1 MKNPKLI
8 LVIANV
14 ILGFII
20 YLNLEKDD
28 EDIRDLNT
36 ELVYAVSN
44 LNKIEIVNAKDRES
58 LILSRDEQNWNIA
71 EPISWPVDKLVFS
84 NFSAKIA
91 HLKCE
96 KLHDIEKLES
106 RGEILSDYGIEE
118 NSTRLILHANQE
130 TISIEIGKSTRDS
143 DSVYSLIKTSAEKN
157 GAIWKISNEINQVA
171 SSSTSAWAVP
181 TFINMPLYAI
191 DELALTFRTDA
202 NQSRQINI
210 RKKDEKW
217 AFTHPFSADANKE
230 KVLFT
235 LNQLVSQKV
244 SSFDAPIDDLD
255 LNDSWNIKLSIMGMG
270 ESKDYYLKSNNDAAT
285 IEAQTNI
292 FGTVTPFQIE
302 DTFKESLNQWTTKLR
317 ETQIFNLK
325 PNEIQ
330 AIKLSSGSQS
340 IELKKN
346 SEDNWLVAESN
357 STRSNEFE
365 ADYESIAEL
374 MRTLNTV
381 EVKSFLSFNPS
392 EEEMEEYGVNVP
404 KYEIQITNSDTSQ
417 QTILIC
423 DSVDQSSLWKTFLSD
438 QSLICIIEHPWSE
451 TLNRKGLHYH
461 KKELMENFEN
471 YTFANLTKIDG
482 NNTKTLTLSDSNQS
496 FEVIRKFTASEYIQ
510 DKFNNEG
517 AWVSGDWVPWKYLLV
532 FKHPNGDE
540 DIEFHLSE
548 KTGATSWYG
557 GSELLG
563 LTFNLQIQ
571 LIDEMSKL
579 VKHFDLE

>member
-1 MKNPKLI
+1 M
-8 LVIANV
+8 
-14 ILGFII
+14 
-20 YLNLEKDD
+20 
-28 EDIRDLNT
+28 
-36 ELVYAVSN
+36 
-44 LNKIEIVNAKDRES
+44 
-58 LILSRDEQNWNIA
+58 
-71 EPISWPVDKLVFS
+71 
-84 NFSAKIA
+84 
-91 HLKCE
+91 
-96 KLHDIEKLES
+96 
-106 RGEILSDYGIEE
+106 
-118 NSTRLILHANQE
+118 
-130 TISIEIGKSTRDS
+130 
-143 DSVYSLIKTSAEKN
+143 
-157 GAIWKISNEINQVA
+157 
-171 SSSTSAWAVP
+171 
-181 TFINMPLYAI
+181 
-191 DELALTFRTDA
+191 
-202 NQSRQINI
+202 
-210 RKKDEKW
+210 
-217 AFTHPFSADANKE
+217 
-230 KVLFT
+230 
-235 LNQLVSQKV
+235 
-244 SSFDAPIDDLD
+244 
-255 LNDSWNIKLSIMGMG
+255 
-270 ESKDYYLKSNNDAAT
+270 
-285 IEAQTNI
+285 
-292 FGTVTPFQIE
+292 
-302 DTFKESLNQWTTKLR
+302 
-317 ETQIFNLK
+317 
-325 PNEIQ
+325 
-330 AIKLSSGSQS
+330 
-340 IELKKN
+340 
-346 SEDNWLVAESN
+346 VAESN
-357 STRSNEFE
+357 STQSNEFE

-438 QSLICIIEHPWSE
+438 QSLICIIEYPWSE

-461 KKELMENFEN
+461 KKELMKNFEN
-471 YTFANLTKIDG
+471 YTLANLTKIDG

-496 FEVIRKFTASEYIQ
+496 FEVIRKFTASEFIQ

>member
-20 YLNLEKDD
+20 YFNMEKDD

-44 LNKIEIVNAKDRES
+44 LNKIEIVNAKDHES
-58 LILSRDEQNWNIA
+58 IILSRDEQTWNIT
-71 EPISWPVDKLVFS
+71 EPITWPVDKLVFS

-106 RGEILSDYGIEE
+106 RGEILSDYGIDE

-171 SSSTSAWAVP
+171 KSSSSAWAVP

-217 AFTHPFSADANKE
+217 TFTHPFSADANNE

-244 SSFDAPIDDLD
+244 SSFDVPINDLD
-255 LNDSWNIKLSIMGMG
+255 LNESWNIKLSIMGMG
-270 ESKDYYLKSNNDAAT
+270 ESKDYYLKSSNDSSN

-346 SEDNWLVAESN
+346 SENNWLVSESN
-357 STRSNEFE
+357 STQSVEFE

-374 MRTLNTV
+374 MRSLNSV

-392 EEEMEEYGVNVP
+392 EEEMEEYGVNLP

-438 QSLICIIEHPWSE
+438 QSLICTIEYPWSE

-461 KKELMENFEN
+461 KKELMKNFRN

-482 NNTKTLTLSDSNQS
+482 NHSKTLTLSDSNQS
-496 FEVIRKFTASEYIQ
+496 FEVIRKFTASEFIQ

-532 FKHPNGDE
+532 FKDPNGHE

-571 LIDEMSKL
+571 FIDEMSKL
-579 VKHFDLE
+579 VKHFDSE

>member
-8 LVIANV
+8 LITANI

-20 YLNLEKDD
+20 YLNLDKED

-44 LNKIEIVNAKDRES
+44 LNKIEIINAKDREN

-118 NSTRLILHANQE
+118 NSTRLILHANEQI
-130 TISIEIGKSTRDS
+130 ISIEIGKSTRDS
-143 DSVYSLIKTSAEKN
+143 ESVYSLIKTSTDK
-157 GAIWKISNEINQVA
+157 GGTIWKISNEINQVTR
-171 SSSTSAWAVP
+171 SSTSAWAVP

-191 DELALTFRTDA
+191 DELALTFRMDA

-210 RKKDEKW
+210 RKDDEKW
-217 AFTHPFSADANKE
+217 TFTQPFSADANKE

-244 SSFDAPIDDLD
+244 SSFDAPVDVVD
-255 LNDSWNIKLSIMGMG
+255 LNKSWNIKLSIMGMG
-270 ESKDYYLKSNNDAAT
+270 ETKDYYLKSNNDASN

-302 DTFKESLNQWTTKLR
+302 DSFKESINQWTSKLR

-325 PNEIQ
+325 PNKIQ
-330 AIKLSSGSQS
+330 SIKLSAGSQS
-340 IELKKN
+340 VELKKT
-346 SEDNWLVAESN
+346 SSDNWLVIESN
-357 STRSNEFE
+357 STQSNEFE
-365 ADYESIAEL
+365 ADYESISEL

-392 EEEMEEYGVNVP
+392 EEEMEEYGVNFP

-438 QSLICIIEHPWSE
+438 QSLICIVEYPWSE

-461 KKELMENFEN
+461 KKVLIQNFEN
-471 YTFANLTKIDG
+471 YTLANLTKIDS
-482 NNTKTLTLSDSNQS
+482 NNTKSLTLSESNQT
-496 FEVIRKFTASEYIQ
+496 FEVIRKFTASEFIQ
-510 DKFNNEG
+510 GKFNNEG

-532 FKHPNGDE
+532 FENPNEDE

-557 GSELLG
+557 GSKLLG

-579 VKHFDLE
+579 VKHFDSE

>member
-1 MKNPKLI
+1 MKNPKLF
-8 LVIANV
+8 LVIANI

-20 YLNLEKDD
+20 YFNLEKDD

-58 LILSRDEQNWNIA
+58 LVLSRDEQNWNIA

-143 DSVYSLIKTSAEKN
+143 DSVYSLIKTSAEKS

-171 SSSTSAWAVP
+171 RSSTSAWAVP

-217 AFTHPFSADANKE
+217 AFTLPFFADANKE

-270 ESKDYYLKSNNDAAT
+270 ESNDYYLKSNNDAST

-302 DTFKESLNQWTTKLR
+302 DTFMESLNQWTTKLR

-346 SEDNWLVAESN
+346 SEDNWLVSESN

-392 EEEMEEYGVNVP
+392 VEEMEEYGVKVP

-438 QSLICIIEHPWSE
+438 QSLICIIEYPWSE

-461 KKELMENFEN
+461 KKELMKNFES
-471 YTFANLTKIDG
+471 YTLVNLTKIDG
-482 NNTKTLTLSDSNQS
+482 NNTKALTLSESNQS
-496 FEVIRKFTASEYIQ
+496 FEVIRKFSASEFIQ

-532 FKHPNGDE
+532 FKHLNGDE

-579 VKHFDLE
+579 VKNFDLE

>member
-20 YLNLEKDD
+20 YFNLEKDD
-28 EDIRDLNT
+28 ENIRDLNT
-36 ELVYAVSN
+36 ELVNAVSN

-71 EPISWPVDKLVFS
+71 EPITWPVDKLVFS

-96 KLHDIEKLES
+96 KLHDIERLES

-171 SSSTSAWAVP
+171 RSSTSAWAVP

-270 ESKDYYLKSNNDAAT
+270 ESKDYYLKSNNDAST

-317 ETQIFNLK
+317 ETQIFNLQ

-330 AIKLSSGSQS
+330 AIKISSGSQS

-357 STRSNEFE
+357 S
-365 ADYESIAEL
+365 
-374 MRTLNTV
+374 
-381 EVKSFLSFNPS
+381 K
-392 EEEMEEYGVNVP
+392 
-404 KYEIQITNSDTSQ
+404 Q
-417 QTILIC
+417 
-423 DSVDQSSLWKTFLSD
+423 
-438 QSLICIIEHPWSE
+438 
-451 TLNRKGLHYH
+451 
-461 KKELMENFEN
+461 
-471 YTFANLTKIDG
+471 
-482 NNTKTLTLSDSNQS
+482 
-496 FEVIRKFTASEYIQ
+496 
-510 DKFNNEG
+510 
-517 AWVSGDWVPWKYLLV
+517 
-532 FKHPNGDE
+532 
-540 DIEFHLSE
+540 
-548 KTGATSWYG
+548 
-557 GSELLG
+557 
-563 LTFNLQIQ
+563 
-571 LIDEMSKL
+571 
-579 VKHFDLE
+579 

>member
-8 LVIANV
+8 LVIANI

-20 YLNLEKDD
+20 YFNLEKDD

-36 ELVYAVSN
+36 KLVYAVSN

-157 GAIWKISNEINQVA
+157 GVIWKISNEINQVA
-171 SSSTSAWAVP
+171 RSSTSAWAVP

-217 AFTHPFSADANKE
+217 AFTLPFFADANKE

-270 ESKDYYLKSNNDAAT
+270 ESNDYYLKSNNDAST

-292 FGTVTPFQIE
+292 FGAVTPFQIE

-330 AIKLSSGSQS
+330 AIKISSGSQS

-346 SEDNWLVAESN
+346 SEDNWLVSESN

-392 EEEMEEYGVNVP
+392 VEEMEEYGVKVP

-438 QSLICIIEHPWSE
+438 QSLICIIEYPWSE

-461 KKELMENFEN
+461 KKELMKNFEN
-471 YTFANLTKIDG
+471 YTLANLTKIDG
-482 NNTKTLTLSDSNQS
+482 NNTRTLTLSDSNQS
-496 FEVIRKFTASEYIQ
+496 FEVIRKFTASEFIQ
-510 DKFNNEG
+510 DQFNNEG

-532 FKHPNGDE
+532 FKHLNGDE

>member
-1 MKNPKLI
+1 M
-8 LVIANV
+8 
-14 ILGFII
+14 
-20 YLNLEKDD
+20 
-28 EDIRDLNT
+28 
-36 ELVYAVSN
+36 
-44 LNKIEIVNAKDRES
+44 
-58 LILSRDEQNWNIA
+58 
-71 EPISWPVDKLVFS
+71 
-84 NFSAKIA
+84 
-91 HLKCE
+91 
-96 KLHDIEKLES
+96 
-106 RGEILSDYGIEE
+106 
-118 NSTRLILHANQE
+118 ILHANQE

-171 SSSTSAWAVP
+171 RSSTSAWAVP

-191 DELALTFRTDA
+191 DELAFDIPNRKQI
-202 NQSRQINI
+202 NPRQINI

-270 ESKDYYLKSNNDAAT
+270 ESKDYYLKSNNDAST

-317 ETQIFNLK
+317 ETQIFNLQ

-346 SEDNWLVAESN
+346 LEDNWLVAESN
-357 STRSNEFE
+357 STRSSNEFE

-381 EVKSFLSFNPS
+381 EVKSFLSFNPPRRKWKN
-392 EEEMEEYGVNVP
+392 ME
-404 KYEIQITNSDTSQ
+404 
-417 QTILIC
+417 
-423 DSVDQSSLWKTFLSD
+423 
-438 QSLICIIEHPWSE
+438 
-451 TLNRKGLHYH
+451 
-461 KKELMENFEN
+461 
-471 YTFANLTKIDG
+471 
-482 NNTKTLTLSDSNQS
+482 
-496 FEVIRKFTASEYIQ
+496 
-510 DKFNNEG
+510 
-517 AWVSGDWVPWKYLLV
+517 
-532 FKHPNGDE
+532 
-540 DIEFHLSE
+540 
-548 KTGATSWYG
+548 
-557 GSELLG
+557 
-563 LTFNLQIQ
+563 
-571 LIDEMSKL
+571 
-579 VKHFDLE
+579 